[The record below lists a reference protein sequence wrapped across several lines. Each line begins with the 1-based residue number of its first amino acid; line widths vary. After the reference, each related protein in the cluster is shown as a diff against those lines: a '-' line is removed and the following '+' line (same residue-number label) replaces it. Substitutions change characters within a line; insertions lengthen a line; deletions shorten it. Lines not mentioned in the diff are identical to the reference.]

1 MIHHIKGALVEK
13 NPAYVVLETAGGVG
27 YLIHISLNTFS
38 QLKDEQ
44 QVKLLTHYVVKEDSQ
59 TLYGFYDESE
69 RTLFRLLISVNGI
82 GPNTACVIL
91 SALSVQ
97 DVVNAIANQDL
108 RTIQSVKGIGAKTAQ
123 RVVIELK
130 DKIAKAS
137 FDVQQD
143 NFSTN
148 YNNNK
153 IEALSA
159 LIALGFAK
167 NSAEKVLDKIIKDN
181 GFDLSVEDLIKKALK
196 LL

>member
-1 MIHHIKGALVEK
+1 MIHHIKGILVEK

-27 YLIHISLNTFS
+27 YFIHISLNTFS

-44 QVKLLTHYVVKEDSQ
+44 QVTLLTHYVVKEDAHV
-59 TLYGFYDESE
+59 LYGFCEETE
-69 RTLFRLLISVNGI
+69 RALFRLLISVNGI

-91 SALSVQ
+91 SALPPQ
-97 DVVNAIANQDL
+97 ELVNAISAQDVRL
-108 RTIQSVKGIGAKTAQ
+108 IQSVKGIGSKTAQ
-123 RVVIELK
+123 RVIIELK
-130 DKIAKAS
+130 DKIAKGAFEVS
-137 FDVQQD
+137 D

-159 LIALGFAK
+159 LVALGFAK
-167 NSAEKVLDKIIKDN
+167 NSAEKVLDKIIKAE
-181 GFDLSVEDLIKKALK
+181 GSSLTVEDLIKKALK